1 MVLAGPWANLTHCR
15 HEAGSDLLRE
25 GGSLLLRKVRLRLEL
40 HSVSPLLGGGW
51 RLRAS

>member
-1 MVLAGPWANLTHCR
+1 MVLAGPWANLARCR

-25 GGSLLLRKVRLRLEL
+25 GGSLLLGKAGLRLKR

-51 RLRAS
+51 RLRAF